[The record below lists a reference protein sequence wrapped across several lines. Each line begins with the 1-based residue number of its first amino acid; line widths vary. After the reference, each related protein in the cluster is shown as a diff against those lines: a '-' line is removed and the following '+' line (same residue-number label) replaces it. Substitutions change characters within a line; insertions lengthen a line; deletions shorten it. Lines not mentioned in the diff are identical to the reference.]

1 MELYLWRQIQ
11 VLEAQIST
19 TTAIVE
25 TIPATSTAQIE
36 TIPIQTPSCS
46 IVNAYNQPVFC
57 PNQTLPSF
65 CPATSTREAW
75 DHGANEYGGDWSDKY
90 IYIVGNIGL
99 SDDQLIQCGMLPR

>member
-1 MELYLWRQIQ
+1 
-11 VLEAQIST
+11 
-19 TTAIVE
+19 
-25 TIPATSTAQIE
+25 
-36 TIPIQTPSCS
+36 
-46 IVNAYNQPVFC
+46 VNAYNQPVFC
-57 PNQTLPSF
+57 PNQPLPSF